1 MDDVAV
7 ARAIHVLAVVVWIG
21 GVAMVTTVLLPIV
34 RRSPPGEGWALF
46 RAVEKHFAW
55 QARIAVLLVGA
66 SGFYM
71 AWRLDLWDRFRHAG
85 FWWMHAMVLL
95 WLVFVAILFV
105 AEPLGVQRRL
115 ARREGTAP
123 GAGFA
128 ALHRLHWVLL
138 VLALVTVAGAVL
150 GSYGTSLFP

>member
-1 MDDVAV
+1 MDDIAV
-7 ARAIHVLAVVVWIG
+7 ARAIHVLAVVLWIG

-34 RRSPPGEGWALF
+34 RRRPPSEGWALL
-46 RAVEKHFAW
+46 REVERRFAW
-55 QARIAVLLVGA
+55 QARIALLLVGA

-71 AWRLDLWDRFRHAG
+71 AWRLELWDRFRHAG

-95 WLVFVAILFV
+95 WVVFAIILFV
-105 AEPLGVQRRL
+105 AEPLGAERRL
-115 ARREGTAP
+115 AQLERTAP

-138 VLALVTVAGAVL
+138 VLALVTVGGAVL